1 MRVILD
7 GFDGSFLPILQSFKA
22 VMPSLRITGI
32 EELGQSVKE
41 APSGESGNNSE
52 AINVSE
58 LFARQYERDE
68 LLPDGTLFLQDDK
81 INARDESAAV
91 KFDENVKFE
100 NARHAIDD
108 SKFEP
113 NLMAKSEQKTASVRE
128 QNLQDR
134 PLATPYR
141 DGSREKK
148 DILQTGSL
156 SEAPKT
162 AVLAESAQNTVQQE
176 AFVFGGATQTA
187 SFSKATTSNEAAKT
201 AVSDDSA
208 QAALFDF
215 NESAQNLPPR
225 AEPKSAPERKKH
237 ESASLFTDEEVR
249 AILELK

>member
-22 VMPSLRITGI
+22 MMPGLRITGI
-32 EELGQSVKE
+32 EELG
-41 APSGESGNNSE
+41 ESINERTANLENSD

-68 LLPDGTLFLQDDK
+68 LLSDSSLFLQDDK
-81 INARDESAAV
+81 FDDSDEATAV
-91 KFDENVKFE
+91 KFESTIQAN
-100 NARHAIDD
+100 DD
-108 SKFEP
+108 AEFEP
-113 NLMAKSEQKTASVRE
+113 NLTAMSERKTASVQE
-128 QNLQDR
+128 QNLQEMQN
-134 PLATPYR
+134 ATPYQ
-141 DGSREKK
+141 DGGREEEA
-148 DILQTGSL
+148 ILQTDSL

-162 AVLAESAQNTVQQE
+162 AVLTESPQTTALQE
-176 AFVFGGATQTA
+176 ASVLGRATQTA
-187 SFSKATTSNEAAKT
+187 SFGKPATSNEDAKM

-215 NESAQNLPPR
+215 NESRQNLTPR
-225 AEPKSAPERKKH
+225 AEPKAALERKKH

>member
-41 APSGESGNNSE
+41 MPGEDADNAD

-58 LFARQYERDE
+58 LFARQDERDE
-68 LLPDGTLFLQDDK
+68 LLSDESLFLQDDK
-81 INARDESAAV
+81 FDESGEATAV
-91 KFDENVKFE
+91 KFYENVKFE
-100 NARHAIDD
+100 NARQAIDD
-108 SKFEP
+108 AKFEQ
-113 NLMAKSEQKTASVRE
+113 NLMAMSERKTTSAQE
-128 QNLQDR
+128 QNLQEMQN
-134 PLATPYR
+134 ATPYQ
-141 DGSREKK
+141 DGSREEKA
-148 DILQTGSL
+148 ILQTGSL

-162 AVLAESAQNTVQQE
+162 AVPTEGAQTTAQQE
-176 AFVFGGATQTA
+176 ASIFGDVTQTA
-187 SFSKATTSNEAAKT
+187 SFSKAATSNEAAKT

-215 NESAQNLPPR
+215 NESGQNLTSH
-225 AEPKSAPERKKH
+225 AETKAASERKKH

>member
-32 EELGQSVKE
+32 EELGQSVKD
-41 APSGESGNNSE
+41 APGGESGGNAD

-68 LLPDGTLFLQDDK
+68 LLPDGSLFLQDDK
-81 INARDESAAV
+81 FNESGEATAV

-100 NARHAIDD
+100 NARQAIDGAE
-108 SKFEP
+108 FEQ
-113 NLMAKSEQKTASVRE
+113 NLMPKSEQKIASVQE
-128 QNLQDR
+128 QNLQEIQNAMPRQD
-134 PLATPYR
+134 AN
-141 DGSREKK
+141 
-148 DILQTGSL
+148 LQGKAISQTSAL
-156 SEAPKT
+156 SEITKT
-162 AVLAESAQNTVQQE
+162 APTSQSAQTAAPRE
-176 AFVFGGATQTA
+176 TPVFGGATQTA
-187 SFSKATTSNEAAKT
+187 PSSKISASNDAVKT
-201 AVSDDSA
+201 AASDAFA

-225 AEPKSAPERKKH
+225 AEPKAAPERKKH

>member
-32 EELGQSVKE
+32 EELGQSVNE
-41 APSGESGNNSE
+41 TPGEDADNKD

-58 LFARQYERDE
+58 LFARQCERDE
-68 LLPDGTLFLQDDK
+68 LLSDESLFLQDDK
-81 INARDESAAV
+81 FDESGEATAV

-100 NARHAIDD
+100 NARQAIDD
-108 SKFEP
+108 AEFET
-113 NLMAKSEQKTASVRE
+113 NLMPKSERKIASALE
-128 QNLQDR
+128 QNLQDS

-148 DILQTGSL
+148 DILQTDSL
-156 SEAPKT
+156 SEVPKT
-162 AVLAESAQNTVQQE
+162 AVLTESAQTTARQE
-176 AFVFGGATQTA
+176 APVFGGVTQTA
-187 SFSKATTSNEAAKT
+187 PSSKISASNDAVKT
-201 AVSDDSA
+201 AASDESV

-225 AEPKSAPERKKH
+225 AEPKAAPERKKH

>member
-32 EELGQSVKE
+32 EELGESVNDGV
-41 APSGESGNNSE
+41 PSVENGD

-68 LLPDGTLFLQDDK
+68 LLSDGTLFLQDDK
-81 INARDESAAV
+81 FDESGESAAV
-91 KFDENVKFE
+91 KFDENVKFDGVQ
-100 NARHAIDD
+100 ASSDA
-108 SKFEP
+108 KFEQ
-113 NLMAKSEQKTASVRE
+113 NLTADSEKTTSVWE
-128 QNLQDR
+128 QNLQDGR
-134 PLATPYR
+134 
-141 DGSREKK
+141 GSAPRQEGNPQEKA
-148 DILQTGSL
+148 ISQTSAL
-156 SEAPKT
+156 SEITKT
-162 AVLAESAQNTVQQE
+162 APTSQSAQTAAPRE
-176 AFVFGGATQTA
+176 TPIFDRATQTA
-187 SFSKATTSNEAAKT
+187 PSSKIPASNEALKT
-201 AVSDDSA
+201 AALDESA

-225 AEPKSAPERKKH
+225 AEPKAAPERKKH

>member
-32 EELGQSVKE
+32 EELGESVNE
-41 APSGESGNNSE
+41 MASSAENGD

-68 LLPDGTLFLQDDK
+68 LLSDGTLFLQDEK
-81 INARDESAAV
+81 FNESGESAAV

-100 NARHAIDD
+100 NARQAIDD
-108 SKFEP
+108 SKFVP
-113 NLMAKSEQKTASVRE
+113 NLVAKSEQKTASVWE

-134 PLATPYR
+134 RGSAPYE
-141 DGSREKK
+141 DGSRQEKA
-148 DILQTGSL
+148 IFQTSAL
-156 SEAPKT
+156 SEITKT
-162 AVLAESAQNTVQQE
+162 APTSQIAQTTAPRE
-176 AFVFGGATQTA
+176 TPVFYGATQTA
-187 SFSKATTSNEAAKT
+187 PSSKIPASNEALKT
-201 AVSDDSA
+201 AALDESA

-215 NESAQNLPPR
+215 NESAQNLLPR
-225 AEPKSAPERKKH
+225 AEPKAVPERKKH

>member
-32 EELGQSVKE
+32 EELGESVNE
-41 APSGESGNNSE
+41 RTASVENSD

-58 LFARQYERDE
+58 LFARQYERNE
-68 LLPDGTLFLQDDK
+68 LLSDGTLFL
-81 INARDESAAV
+81 RDEKFNESGESVAV

-100 NARHAIDD
+100 NTRHAIDD

-113 NLMAKSEQKTASVRE
+113 NLMAKSEQKIASVQE
-128 QNLQDR
+128 QNLQEI
-134 PLATPYR
+134 LNATPYQ
-141 DGSREKK
+141 DGSREVKA
-148 DILQTGSL
+148 ILQTDSL

-162 AVLAESAQNTVQQE
+162 TTLSESAQTADPRE
-176 AFVFGGATQTA
+176 TPVFGGATQTA
-187 SFSKATTSNEAAKT
+187 PSSKISASNEAVKT
-201 AVSDDSA
+201 AASDASA

-225 AEPKSAPERKKH
+225 AESKAALERKKH

>member
-32 EELGQSVKE
+32 EELGESVNE
-41 APSGESGNNSE
+41 RMSSLENGD

-68 LLPDGTLFLQDDK
+68 LLSDGTLFLQDEK
-81 INARDESAAV
+81 FNESGESAAV
-91 KFDENVKFE
+91 KFDENVKFDGVQ
-100 NARHAIDD
+100 ASSGA
-108 SKFEP
+108 KFEQK
-113 NLMAKSEQKTASVRE
+113 LIAESEQKTASVWE

-134 PLATPYR
+134 RGSAPYE
-141 DGSREKK
+141 DGSRQEKA
-148 DILQTGSL
+148 IFQTGPL

-162 AVLAESAQNTVQQE
+162 TALAESTQATATRE
-176 AFVFGGATQTA
+176 TPVFDGATQTA
-187 SFSKATTSNEAAKT
+187 PSSKIPASNDAVKT
-201 AVSDDSA
+201 AALDESV

-215 NESAQNLPPR
+215 NESAQNLSPR
-225 AEPKSAPERKKH
+225 VEPKAAPERKKH

>member
-7 GFDGSFLPILQSFKA
+7 GFDGSFLPILQSFKT
-22 VMPSLRITGI
+22 VMPGLRITGI
-32 EELGQSVKE
+32 EELGESVNE
-41 APSGESGNNSE
+41 RTSSVENSD

-68 LLPDGTLFLQDDK
+68 LLSDESLFLQDEK
-81 INARDESAAV
+81 FNESGESAAV

-100 NARHAIDD
+100 NARQAIDD
-108 SKFEP
+108 SKFVP
-113 NLMAKSEQKTASVRE
+113 NLMAESEQKTASVRE

-134 PLATPYR
+134 RGSVPYE
-141 DGSREKK
+141 DGSRQEKA
-148 DILQTGSL
+148 IVQTGSL
-156 SEAPKT
+156 SETPKT
-162 AVLAESAQNTVQQE
+162 TVLAESMQTTAPRETP
-176 AFVFGGATQTA
+176 VFDGATQTA
-187 SFSKATTSNEAAKT
+187 SSDKVASLNEAVKT
-201 AVSDDSA
+201 AASDTSA

-225 AEPKSAPERKKH
+225 AEPKAASERKKH

>member
-22 VMPSLRITGI
+22 VMPGLRITGI
-32 EELGQSVKE
+32 EELGESVNE
-41 APSGESGNNSE
+41 RTASVENGD

-68 LLPDGTLFLQDDK
+68 LLSDSSLFLQDDK
-81 INARDESAAV
+81 FDGSGESAAV

-100 NARHAIDD
+100 GIQASDD
-108 SKFEP
+108 AKFEQ
-113 NLMAKSEQKTASVRE
+113 NLMADSEKTASVWE
-128 QNLQDR
+128 QNLQNSQDDAPR
-134 PLATPYR
+134 QDAN
-141 DGSREKK
+141 
-148 DILQTGSL
+148 LQGKAISQTSAL
-156 SEAPKT
+156 SEITKT
-162 AVLAESAQNTVQQE
+162 APTSQSAQTAAPRE
-176 AFVFGGATQTA
+176 TPVFDGATQTA
-187 SFSKATTSNEAAKT
+187 PSSKISAYNEAIKT
-201 AVSDDSA
+201 AVSDDSV

-215 NESAQNLPPR
+215 NESGQNLTPR

>member
-22 VMPSLRITGI
+22 VMPDLRITGI
-32 EELGQSVKE
+32 DEIAQSANE
-41 APSGESGNNSE
+41 APNKDADNKD
-52 AINVSE
+52 AINVNE
-58 LFARQYERDE
+58 LFSRQDERDE
-68 LLPDGTLFLQDDK
+68 ILPDGTLFLQDDK
-81 INARDESAAV
+81 FDESGESAAV

-108 SKFEP
+108 SKFVP

-128 QNLQDR
+128 QNLQEIQN
-134 PLATPYR
+134 ATPYQ
-141 DGSREKK
+141 DGSRQEKA
-148 DILQTGSL
+148 ILQTSAL
-156 SEAPKT
+156 SEITKT
-162 AVLAESAQNTVQQE
+162 GPTSQSAQTAAPRE
-176 AFVFGGATQTA
+176 TPVFDGATQTA
-187 SFSKATTSNEAAKT
+187 PSSKISACNEALKT
-201 AVSDDSA
+201 AASDTSA

-225 AEPKSAPERKKH
+225 AEPKVASERKKH

>member
-32 EELGQSVKE
+32 EEIGQSANE
-41 APSGESGNNSE
+41 APGEDADNKD

-68 LLPDGTLFLQDDK
+68 LLPDGSLFLQDDK
-81 INARDESAAV
+81 FDESGETAAV

-100 NARHAIDD
+100 NARQAIDD
-108 SKFEP
+108 SKFAP
-113 NLMAKSEQKTASVRE
+113 NLMAKSEQKIASVQE
-128 QNLQDR
+128 QNLQEIQN
-134 PLATPYR
+134 ATPYQ
-141 DGSREKK
+141 DGSRKEEA
-148 DILQTGSL
+148 ILQTGSF

-162 AVLAESAQNTVQQE
+162 AVLVGTTQTTAAQE
-176 AFVFGGATQTA
+176 ASIFGGATKTA
-187 SFSKATTSNEAAKT
+187 SFGETATSNQAAKT

-215 NESAQNLPPR
+215 NESGQNLAPR
-225 AEPKSAPERKKH
+225 AESKTALERKKH

>member
-22 VMPSLRITGI
+22 VMPDLRITGI
-32 EELGQSVKE
+32 EELGESVNE
-41 APSGESGNNSE
+41 RTASLESSD

-108 SKFEP
+108 SKFVP

-128 QNLQDR
+128 QNLQEIQN
-134 PLATPYR
+134 ATPYQ
-141 DGSREKK
+141 DGSRKEEA
-148 DILQTGSL
+148 ILQTSTL
-156 SEAPKT
+156 SEITKT
-162 AVLAESAQNTVQQE
+162 APTSQSAQTAAPRE
-176 AFVFGGATQTA
+176 TPVFDGATQTA
-187 SFSKATTSNEAAKT
+187 PSSKISASNEALKT
-201 AVSDDSA
+201 AASDTSA

-225 AEPKSAPERKKH
+225 AEPKAASERKKH

>member
-32 EELGQSVKE
+32 EELGESVNDGV
-41 APSGESGNNSE
+41 PSLKNSD

-68 LLPDGTLFLQDDK
+68 LLSDESLFLQDDK
-81 INARDESAAV
+81 FGDSDEATAV
-91 KFDENVKFE
+91 KFDENTKFE
-100 NARHAIDD
+100 NARQAIGNAE
-108 SKFEP
+108 FET
-113 NLMAKSEQKTASVRE
+113 NLAARSEQKTAFARE
-128 QNLQDR
+128 QILQDR
-134 PLATPYR
+134 PLVAPYQER
-141 DGSREKK
+141 SREEKA
-148 DILQTGSL
+148 ILQTGSL
-156 SEAPKT
+156 SKAPKT

-176 AFVFGGATQTA
+176 ASAFGGATQTA
-187 SFSKATTSNEAAKT
+187 LFSKAATSSEAVKT
-201 AVSDDSA
+201 AVSDDFA

-215 NESAQNLPPR
+215 NESGQNLTSR
-225 AEPKSAPERKKH
+225 AESKTALERKKY

>member
-41 APSGESGNNSE
+41 APSKDADNAD

-58 LFARQYERDE
+58 LFARQDERDE
-68 LLPDGTLFLQDDK
+68 LLSDESLFLQDDK
-81 INARDESAAV
+81 FDDSDEATAV
-91 KFDENVKFE
+91 KFESTIQAN
-100 NARHAIDD
+100 DD
-108 SKFEP
+108 AKFEP
-113 NLMAKSEQKTASVRE
+113 NLTAMSERKTASVQE
-128 QNLQDR
+128 QNLQEIQNAMPR
-134 PLATPYR
+134 Q
-141 DGSREKK
+141 E
-148 DILQTGSL
+148 GSL
-156 SEAPKT
+156 QEKAISQTSALSEITKT
-162 AVLAESAQNTVQQE
+162 APTSESAQTADPRETTV
-176 AFVFGGATQTA
+176 FDGATQTA
-187 SFSKATTSNEAAKT
+187 PSSKISASNEAVKT
-201 AVSDDSA
+201 AASDASA

-225 AEPKSAPERKKH
+225 AESKAALERKKH